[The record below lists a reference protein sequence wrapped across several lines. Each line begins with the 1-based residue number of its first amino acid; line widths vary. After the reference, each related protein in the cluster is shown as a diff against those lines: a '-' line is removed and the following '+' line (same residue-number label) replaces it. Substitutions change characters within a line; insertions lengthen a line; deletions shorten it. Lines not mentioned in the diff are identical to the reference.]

1 MFDFGIGEL
10 IVIFAVALI
19 VVGPDKLPQ
28 IAKTLGKG
36 LGELKKSMDNIKGQV
51 HEEFS
56 EIKDTSGIKDA
67 LDGGIELRK
76 SLQDIKE
83 QVKTDFAKA
92 VDTTTELPGGGAT
105 NNTAEAAEGKNE
117 DKVSQ

>member
-36 LGELKKSMDNIKGQV
+36 LGELKKING
-51 HEEFS
+51 
-56 EIKDTSGIKDA
+56 
-67 LDGGIELRK
+67 
-76 SLQDIKE
+76 
-83 QVKTDFAKA
+83 
-92 VDTTTELPGGGAT
+92 
-105 NNTAEAAEGKNE
+105 
-117 DKVSQ
+117 